1 MADLTRT
8 HGNASST
15 AGDNAGAFGEHH
27 SGGNI
32 NFYQIAAS
40 AIHTSYTDVNSNW
53 EKALKAMEGF
63 GTLVVVGTPAS
74 NVAIVGLEGSSTAA
88 ATLTLMNTA
97 VTAASTISST
107 VTNVSISA
115 AAFS

>member
-8 HGNASST
+8 QGSGASS

-32 NFYQIAAS
+32 NFYNIAAS
-40 AIHTSYTDVNSNW
+40 GIHTSYTGVNSNW
-53 EKALKAMEGF
+53 EKALKAMSGF
-63 GTLVVVGTPAS
+63 GTIVVVGTPAS
-74 NVAIVGLEGSSTAA
+74 NVAIVGLEGSSTAS

>member
-1 MADLTRT
+1 MADFTRT
-8 HGNASST
+8 AGTASST
-15 AGDNAGAFGEHH
+15 TADNAGAFGEHH
-27 SGGNI
+27 TGGNI
-32 NFYQIAAS
+32 NFYNIAAS
-40 AIHTSYTDVNSNW
+40 GIHTSYTNVNSNW

-88 ATLTLMNTA
+88 ATLSLMNTA

>member
-8 HGNASST
+8 AGTASST
-15 AGDNAGAFGEHH
+15 TADNAGAFGEHH
-27 SGGNI
+27 TGGNI
-32 NFYQIAAS
+32 NFYNIAAS
-40 AIHTSYTDVNSNW
+40 GIQTSYTDVNSNW
-53 EKALKAMEGF
+53 EKALKAMSGF
-63 GTLVVVGTPAS
+63 GTIVIVGTPAS

-88 ATLTLMNTA
+88 ATLVLMNTA